1 MEGVGAY
8 LPILL
13 LLVFA
18 YLLIV
23 RPARKRT
30 QETAALQAALS
41 KGDSIMLTSGIF
53 GRVDEIVLDDDA
65 STGSGKVKVELSP
78 GVVVTVHRGAIGKII
93 ADASPSQEDSSIA
106 APPSEHGASPV
117 GTGTVPGNDG
127 DPSGHATSGPY
138 DDGRDGTVDDGRTD
152 RGDASRGAV

>member
-1 MEGVGAY
+1 MEAVGGF

-53 GRVDEIVLDDDA
+53 GRVDEILPDDDV
-65 STGSGKVKVELSP
+65 STGLGKVKVELSP
-78 GVVVTVHRGAIGKII
+78 GVVVTVHGGAIGKII
-93 ADASPSQEDSSIA
+93 ADASPSGEDSSIA
-106 APPSEHGASPV
+106 GSSFEHGASPA
-117 GTGTVPGNDG
+117 GAGDVPGDH
-127 DPSGHATSGPY
+127 DAPSGYIDSDQHDDDRSGTTG
-138 DDGRDGTVDDGRTD
+138 DERTD
-152 RGDASRGAV
+152 RGDARGAV

>member
-1 MEGVGAY
+1 MEAVGGF

-41 KGDSIMLTSGIF
+41 KGDAIMLTSGIF
-53 GRVDEIVLDDDA
+53 GRVDEIVPDDDL
-65 STGSGKVKVELSP
+65 STGGGKVKVELSP
-78 GVVVTVHRGAIGKII
+78 GVVVTVHRGAIAKII
-93 ADASPSQEDSSIA
+93 ADVSSSEDSSIVD
-106 APPSEHGASPV
+106 SSIGHGASPA
-117 GTGTVPGNDG
+117 GAGDVPGDH
-127 DPSGHATSGPY
+127 DVPSGYAAPGQH
-138 DDGRDGTVDDGRTD
+138 DDDRDGTIGDGRTD
-152 RGDASRGAV
+152 RGDARGAV

>member
-1 MEGVGAY
+1 MEAVGGF

-41 KGDSIMLTSGIF
+41 KGDAIMLTSGIF
-53 GRVDEIVLDDDA
+53 GRVDEIVPDDDL
-65 STGSGKVKVELSP
+65 STGGGKVKVELSP
-78 GVVVTVHRGAIGKII
+78 GVVVTVHRGAIAKII
-93 ADASPSQEDSSIA
+93 ADASPPEDSSIA
-106 APPSEHGASPV
+106 DSSIGHDAPPAGA
-117 GTGTVPGNDG
+117 GDVPGDHDVPRGYAAPAPND
-127 DPSGHATSGPY
+127 
-138 DDGRDGTVDDGRTD
+138 DDRDGTIGDGRTD
-152 RGDASRGAV
+152 RGDARGAV